1 MEANKLKTKDIITVV
16 LLSLINIVIF
26 MSGTFLYATPITLL
40 LMPIY
45 YALLE
50 GMVVFTIGVKVRKRG
65 AMLIYCAIQGV
76 IGFYLPYTFT
86 YIFMGIISEVI
97 LSKTGYDNAK
107 GLTASYILQQVGL
120 CFGSTVY
127 PYVFAIKKTMEMMSV
142 KESANLKYIMT
153 HAGQS
158 IMNWGWIVLLIA
170 TAIVAYIGSLLGKRV
185 VRKHILK
192 AEGDNEDEN

>member
-76 IGFYLPYTFT
+76 IGFYLPYTLT

-97 LSKTGYDNAK
+97 LSKTGYDNTK

-120 CFGSTVY
+120 CFGSTIY
-127 PYVFAIKKTMEMMSV
+127 PYVFAIKETMEMMSV

-153 HAGQS
+153 YAGQS

-192 AEGDNEDEN
+192 AEGDYGDEN

>member
-65 AMLIYCAIQGV
+65 AMLIYCAIQGA
-76 IGFYLPYTFT
+76 IGFYLPYTLT

-97 LSKTGYDNAK
+97 LSKTGYDNTK
-107 GLTASYILQQVGL
+107 GLTASYILQQMGL
-120 CFGSTVY
+120 CFGSTIY
-127 PYVFAIKKTMEMMSV
+127 PYVFAIKETMEMMSV

-192 AEGDNEDEN
+192 AEGDYEDEN

>member
-120 CFGSTVY
+120 CFGSTIY
-127 PYVFAIKKTMEMMSV
+127 PYVFAIKETMEMMSV

-192 AEGDNEDEN
+192 AEGDYEDEN

>member
-65 AMLIYCAIQGV
+65 AMLIYCAIQGA
-76 IGFYLPYTFT
+76 IGFYLPYTLT

-97 LSKTGYDNAK
+97 LSKTGYDNTK
-107 GLTASYILQQVGL
+107 GLTASYILQQMGL
-120 CFGSTVY
+120 CFGSTIY
-127 PYVFAIKKTMEMMSV
+127 PYVFAIKETMEMMSV

-170 TAIVAYIGSLLGKRV
+170 TAIVAYIGSLLGKKV

-192 AEGDNEDEN
+192 AEGDYEDEN

>member
-97 LSKTGYDNAK
+97 LSKTGYDNTK
-107 GLTASYILQQVGL
+107 GLTASYSLQQVGL
-120 CFGSTVY
+120 CFGSTIY
-127 PYVFAIKKTMEMMSV
+127 PYVFAIKETMEMMSV

-192 AEGDNEDEN
+192 AEGDYEDEN

>member
-65 AMLIYCAIQGV
+65 AMLIYCTIQGI
-76 IGFYLPYTFT
+76 IGFYLPYTLT

-97 LSKTGYDNAK
+97 LFKTGYDNTK

-120 CFGSTVY
+120 CFGSTIY
-127 PYVFAIKKTMEMMSV
+127 PYVFAIKETMEMMSV

-153 HAGQS
+153 YAGQS

-192 AEGDNEDEN
+192 AEGDYEDEN

>member
-65 AMLIYCAIQGV
+65 AMLIYCTIQGI
-76 IGFYLPYTFT
+76 IGFYLPYTLT

-97 LSKTGYDNAK
+97 LFKTGYDNTK

-120 CFGSTVY
+120 CFGSTIY
-127 PYVFAIKKTMEMMSV
+127 PYVFAIKETMEMMSV

-153 HAGQS
+153 YAGQS
-158 IMNWGWIVLLIA
+158 IMNWGGIVLLIA

-192 AEGDNEDEN
+192 AEGDYEDEN

>member
-65 AMLIYCAIQGV
+65 AMLIYCAIQGI

-97 LSKTGYDNAK
+97 LSKTGYDNTK

-120 CFGSTVY
+120 CFGSTIY
-127 PYVFAIKKTMEMMSV
+127 PYVFAIKETMEMMSV

-192 AEGDNEDEN
+192 AEGDYEDEN

>member
-65 AMLIYCAIQGV
+65 AMLIYCAIQGA
-76 IGFYLPYTFT
+76 IGFYLPYTLT
-86 YIFMGIISEVI
+86 YVFMGIISEVI
-97 LSKTGYDNAK
+97 LSKTGYDNTK
-107 GLTASYILQQVGL
+107 GLTASYILQQMGL
-120 CFGSTVY
+120 CFGSTIY
-127 PYVFAIKKTMEMMSV
+127 PYVFAIKETMEMMSV

-170 TAIVAYIGSLLGKRV
+170 TAIVAYIGSLLGKKV

-192 AEGDNEDEN
+192 AEGDYEDEN

>member
-120 CFGSTVY
+120 CFGSTIY
-127 PYVFAIKKTMEMMSV
+127 PYVFAIKETMEMMSV

-153 HAGQS
+153 YAGQS

-192 AEGDNEDEN
+192 AEGDYEDEN

>member
-97 LSKTGYDNAK
+97 LSKTGYDNTK

-120 CFGSTVY
+120 CFGSTIY
-127 PYVFAIKKTMEMMSV
+127 PYVFAIKETMEMMSV

-192 AEGDNEDEN
+192 AEGDYEDEN

>member
-65 AMLIYCAIQGV
+65 AMLIYCAIQG
-76 IGFYLPYTFT
+76 IICFYLPYTLT
-86 YIFMGIISEVI
+86 YIFMGIIAEVI
-97 LSKTGYDNAK
+97 LFKTGYDNTK

-120 CFGSTVY
+120 CFGSTIY
-127 PYVFAIKKTMEMMSV
+127 PYVFAIKETMEMMSV

-153 HAGQS
+153 YAGQS

-192 AEGDNEDEN
+192 AEGDYEDEN